1 VPEGTEGIVLTWR
14 IMGSNGMVDWNP
26 GLAIESYTRGAPDD
40 FRKGWGVKTLFRPFP
55 DFRFG
60 IHRPTVKGAGRDPE
74 RRAQLSFLRWVN
86 GSGLPMTRQFL
97 EGMWRSSA
105 ATLGYDLAEMAHFA
119 VKSREAYLLRQ
130 IRGNV
135 NSKPDKYDATYFG
148 IFDRNETEQTG
159 LCGTCPPSGPCRGL
173 PARSDPAGLHQDGLA
188 WHARQI
194 ERLRAE
200 ETHPRRMARLEHLA
214 GVAYEGLD
222 ALLFTQP
229 LGPKGKS
236 IVDKLRRD
244 GMTPDAIARHVAAS
258 VAKLEAERDAR
269 DFEELA
275 ALGDRAALGR
285 VSCACPG
292 PGSAPAGSAR
302 RPRPAR
308 APPPAWPAVDGASS
322 LSPTCIARA
331 SAGEAVA
338 DIGRF
343 FSICSRSL
351 RSICSAGCA
360 GPLSGRFGRS
370 PRRRGSGAP
379 FSAVAT
385 RGAMIAFSTSVP
397 PQTGQATWPPRRACR
412 RRRPTGTSF
421 RSGGP
426 RRISG
431 RIGSCAFRSFRMK
444 ICDVPP

>member
-1 VPEGTEGIVLTWR
+1 
-14 IMGSNGMVDWNP
+14 
-26 GLAIESYTRGAPDD
+26 
-40 FRKGWGVKTLFRPFP
+40 
-55 DFRFG
+55 
-60 IHRPTVKGAGRDPE
+60 
-74 RRAQLSFLRWVN
+74 VN

-159 LCGTCPPSGPCRGL
+159 LLRHL
-173 PARSDPAGLHQDGLA
+173 PAVQDRVADYLRDPILAGLHQDGLA

-258 VAKLEAERDAR
+258 VASWKPNATRGISR
-269 DFEELA
+269 NWRRWR
-275 ALGDRAALGR
+275 DRAALGR
-285 VSCACPG
+285 VSCSCRGRNRHRQDRHAVLDQR
-292 PGSAPAGSAR
+292 AR
-302 RPRPAR
+302 LLRRGL
-308 APPPAWPAVDGASS
+308 AVDGVSS

-331 SAGEAVA
+331 SAAK
-338 DIGRF
+338 R
-343 FSICSRSL
+343 L
-351 RSICSAGCA
+351 
-360 GPLSGRFGRS
+360 
-370 PRRRGSGAP
+370 
-379 FSAVAT
+379 
-385 RGAMIAFSTSVP
+385 
-397 PQTGQATWPPRRACR
+397 
-412 RRRPTGTSF
+412 PT
-421 RSGGP
+421 
-426 RRISG
+426 
-431 RIGSCAFRSFRMK
+431 
-444 ICDVPP
+444 

>member
-1 VPEGTEGIVLTWR
+1 MSDRITAVTMMRDEAPALLEWVAFQDAIGIDRIVVYTNDCRDGTEAMLDRLAEIGAPVIRRDNPAAADMKPQPQALREAQKDLAVLETDWLIVLDSDEFINVKVGEGRLPDLLAAVPEETEGVVLTWR
-14 IMGSNGMVDWNP
+14 IMGSNGITDWNP
-26 GLAIESYTRGAPDD
+26 GLAIENYTRGAPDD

-60 IHRPTVKGAGRDPE
+60 IHRPTIKGAGRDADI
-74 RRAQLSFLRWVN
+74 RARLSFLRWVN

-159 LCGTCPPSGPCRGL
+159 LSRHL
-173 PARSDPAGLHQDGLA
+173 PAVRDRVAAYLRDPILSGLLQDGLA

-200 ETHPRRMARLEHLA
+200 DEHPRRMARLEHLA

-229 LGPKGKS
+229 LGPRGKS

-244 GMTPDAIARHVAAS
+244 GMTPDAIAHHVAAS
-258 VAKLEAERDAR
+258 VARLEAERDAR

-275 ALGDRAALGR
+275 ALG
-285 VSCACPG
+285 VI
-292 PGSAPAGSAR
+292 APR
-302 RPRPAR
+302 
-308 APPPAWPAVDGASS
+308 
-322 LSPTCIARA
+322 
-331 SAGEAVA
+331 
-338 DIGRF
+338 
-343 FSICSRSL
+343 
-351 RSICSAGCA
+351 
-360 GPLSGRFGRS
+360 
-370 PRRRGSGAP
+370 
-379 FSAVAT
+379 
-385 RGAMIAFSTSVP
+385 
-397 PQTGQATWPPRRACR
+397 
-412 RRRPTGTSF
+412 
-421 RSGGP
+421 
-426 RRISG
+426 
-431 RIGSCAFRSFRMK
+431 
-444 ICDVPP
+444 

>member
-1 VPEGTEGIVLTWR
+1 
-14 IMGSNGMVDWNP
+14 
-26 GLAIESYTRGAPDD
+26 
-40 FRKGWGVKTLFRPFP
+40 
-55 DFRFG
+55 
-60 IHRPTVKGAGRDPE
+60 
-74 RRAQLSFLRWVN
+74 VN

-105 ATLGYDLAEMAHFA
+105 ATVGYDLAEMAHFA

-159 LCGTCPPSGPCRGL
+159 LLRHL
-173 PARSDPAGLHQDGLA
+173 PAVQDRVASYLRDPILAGLHQDGLA

-258 VAKLEAERDAR
+258 VARLEAERDAR

-275 ALGDRAALGR
+275 ALG
-285 VSCACPG
+285 VI
-292 PGSAPAGSAR
+292 APR
-302 RPRPAR
+302 
-308 APPPAWPAVDGASS
+308 
-322 LSPTCIARA
+322 
-331 SAGEAVA
+331 
-338 DIGRF
+338 
-343 FSICSRSL
+343 
-351 RSICSAGCA
+351 
-360 GPLSGRFGRS
+360 
-370 PRRRGSGAP
+370 
-379 FSAVAT
+379 
-385 RGAMIAFSTSVP
+385 
-397 PQTGQATWPPRRACR
+397 
-412 RRRPTGTSF
+412 
-421 RSGGP
+421 
-426 RRISG
+426 
-431 RIGSCAFRSFRMK
+431 
-444 ICDVPP
+444 

>member
-1 VPEGTEGIVLTWR
+1 MTDRITAVTMMRDEAPALLEWVAFQDAIGIDRIVVYTNDCRDGTDAMLDRLGQIGAPVIRRDNPASADTKPQPQALREAQKDLAVLETDWLIVLDSDEFINVKVGDGRLPDLLATVPEGTEGVVLTWR
-14 IMGSNGMVDWNP
+14 IMGSNGIIDWNP
-26 GLAIESYTRGAPDD
+26 GLAIECYTRGAPDD

-60 IHRPTVKGAGRDPE
+60 IHRPTIKGAGRDPE
-74 RRAQLSFLRWVN
+74 KRAQLSFLRWVN

-105 ATLGYDLAEMAHFA
+105 ATVGYDLAEMAHFA

-148 IFDRNETEQTG
+148 IFDRNETEQSG
-159 LCGTCPPSGPCRGL
+159 LLRHLSAVQDRVASYL
-173 PARSDPAGLHQDGLA
+173 RDPILAGLHQDGLA

-236 IVDKLRRD
+236 IVDKLRHD

-269 DFEELA
+269 DFEDLA
-275 ALGDRAALGR
+275 ALG
-285 VSCACPG
+285 VI
-292 PGSAPAGSAR
+292 APR
-302 RPRPAR
+302 
-308 APPPAWPAVDGASS
+308 
-322 LSPTCIARA
+322 
-331 SAGEAVA
+331 
-338 DIGRF
+338 
-343 FSICSRSL
+343 
-351 RSICSAGCA
+351 
-360 GPLSGRFGRS
+360 
-370 PRRRGSGAP
+370 
-379 FSAVAT
+379 
-385 RGAMIAFSTSVP
+385 
-397 PQTGQATWPPRRACR
+397 
-412 RRRPTGTSF
+412 
-421 RSGGP
+421 
-426 RRISG
+426 
-431 RIGSCAFRSFRMK
+431 
-444 ICDVPP
+444 

>member
-1 VPEGTEGIVLTWR
+1 MSDRITAVTMMRDEAPALLEWVAFQDAIGIDRIVVYTNDCRDGTDAMLDRLGQIGAPVIRRDNPASADTKPQPQALREAQKDLALLETDWLIVLDSDEFINVKVGDGRLPDLLSAVPEGTEGVVLTWR
-14 IMGSNGMVDWNP
+14 IMGSNGITDWNP

-40 FRKGWGVKTLFRPFP
+40 FRKGWGVKTMFRPFP

-60 IHRPTVKGAGRDPE
+60 IHRPTIKGAGRDPE
-74 RRAQLSFLRWVN
+74 KRAQLSFLRWVN

-105 ATLGYDLAEMAHFA
+105 ATVGYDLAEMAHFA

-159 LCGTCPPSGPCRGL
+159 LSRHL
-173 PARSDPAGLHQDGLA
+173 PAVRDRVAAYLRDPILSGLLQDGLA

-200 ETHPRRMARLEHLA
+200 DEHPRRMARLEHLA

-229 LGPKGKS
+229 LGPRGKS

-258 VAKLEAERDAR
+258 VARLEAERDAR

-275 ALGDRAALGR
+275 ALG
-285 VSCACPG
+285 VI
-292 PGSAPAGSAR
+292 APR
-302 RPRPAR
+302 
-308 APPPAWPAVDGASS
+308 
-322 LSPTCIARA
+322 
-331 SAGEAVA
+331 
-338 DIGRF
+338 
-343 FSICSRSL
+343 
-351 RSICSAGCA
+351 
-360 GPLSGRFGRS
+360 
-370 PRRRGSGAP
+370 
-379 FSAVAT
+379 
-385 RGAMIAFSTSVP
+385 
-397 PQTGQATWPPRRACR
+397 
-412 RRRPTGTSF
+412 
-421 RSGGP
+421 
-426 RRISG
+426 
-431 RIGSCAFRSFRMK
+431 
-444 ICDVPP
+444 

>member
-1 VPEGTEGIVLTWR
+1 MSDRITAVTMMRDEAPALLEWVAFQDAIGIDRIVVYTNDCRDGTDAMLDRLGQIGAPVIRRDNPASADTKPQPQALREAQKDLALLETDWLIVLDSDEFINVKVGDGRLPDLLSAVPEGTEGVVLTWR
-14 IMGSNGMVDWNP
+14 IMGSNGITDWNP

-60 IHRPTVKGAGRDPE
+60 IHRPTIKGAGRDPE
-74 RRAQLSFLRWVN
+74 KRAQLSFLRWVN

-105 ATLGYDLAEMAHFA
+105 ATVGYDLAEMAHFA

-159 LCGTCPPSGPCRGL
+159 SCGTCPPSGPRRVI

-275 ALGDRAALGR
+275 ALG
-285 VSCACPG
+285 VI
-292 PGSAPAGSAR
+292 APR
-302 RPRPAR
+302 
-308 APPPAWPAVDGASS
+308 
-322 LSPTCIARA
+322 
-331 SAGEAVA
+331 
-338 DIGRF
+338 
-343 FSICSRSL
+343 
-351 RSICSAGCA
+351 
-360 GPLSGRFGRS
+360 
-370 PRRRGSGAP
+370 
-379 FSAVAT
+379 
-385 RGAMIAFSTSVP
+385 
-397 PQTGQATWPPRRACR
+397 
-412 RRRPTGTSF
+412 
-421 RSGGP
+421 
-426 RRISG
+426 
-431 RIGSCAFRSFRMK
+431 
-444 ICDVPP
+444 

>member
-1 VPEGTEGIVLTWR
+1 MSDRITAVTMMRDEAPALLEWVAFQDAIGIDRIVVYTNDCRDGTDAMLDRLGQIGAPVIRRNNPASADTKPQPQALREAQKDLALLETDWLIVLDSDEFINVKVGDGRLPDLLSAVPEGTEGVVLTWR
-14 IMGSNGMVDWNP
+14 IMGSNGITDWNP

-40 FRKGWGVKTLFRPFP
+40 FRKGWGVKTMFRPFP

-60 IHRPTVKGAGRDPE
+60 IHRPTIKGAGRDPE
-74 RRAQLSFLRWVN
+74 KRAQLSFLRWVN

-105 ATLGYDLAEMAHFA
+105 ATVGYDLAEMAHFA

-159 LCGTCPPSGPCRGL
+159 LLRHL
-173 PARSDPAGLHQDGLA
+173 PAVQDRVASYLRDPILAGLHQDGLA

-258 VAKLEAERDAR
+258 VARLEAERDAR

-275 ALGDRAALGR
+275 ALG
-285 VSCACPG
+285 VI
-292 PGSAPAGSAR
+292 APR
-302 RPRPAR
+302 
-308 APPPAWPAVDGASS
+308 
-322 LSPTCIARA
+322 
-331 SAGEAVA
+331 
-338 DIGRF
+338 
-343 FSICSRSL
+343 
-351 RSICSAGCA
+351 
-360 GPLSGRFGRS
+360 
-370 PRRRGSGAP
+370 
-379 FSAVAT
+379 
-385 RGAMIAFSTSVP
+385 
-397 PQTGQATWPPRRACR
+397 
-412 RRRPTGTSF
+412 
-421 RSGGP
+421 
-426 RRISG
+426 
-431 RIGSCAFRSFRMK
+431 
-444 ICDVPP
+444 